1 MPLLLT
7 MSLFGSI
14 GTFFYI
20 ILYPVAKKHLSI
32 QWRRYYLICNIL
44 EYILPFPYYNTIYK
58 DLLDFIW
65 KFHLPRIAYEEAEY
79 TNYTSR
85 IIQITPT
92 KIIPPNWIIFFLLTG
107 IILFGLCFFSFQF
120 YRYVK
125 AKRIIRDAAE
135 KLTDL
140 TYMKIMLEE
149 FSDKQIKPSLR
160 IFQYKELDTPFVIGV
175 FRPIIVLPLQ
185 SWKTDELKL
194 IIEHESI
201 HIRQWDNLIKI
212 LALCMLALNFY
223 NPFAWYV
230 LYQWNLVAELSCD
243 YKIMTGRSKE
253 EIKKYGLLL
262 IRMAEH
268 RANHPLLPLTGLNIQ
283 NKIIKERIYQMKK
296 GTKKEKLYKKIL
308 GTCIIGAALFSS
320 SLSVFAYSPKSVIY
334 TEEIFDQLIVS
345 DDESDV
351 WGEIYKNLPVNKNG
365 GWVFFDEDGTI
376 LVKLDELNLESEI
389 YNTCRHTYESC
400 KATKH
405 IKYPDNSCKV
415 EYYYAQKCS
424 NCGNLKL
431 GDLFSSTTNIS
442 CPH

>member
-1 MPLLLT
+1 MPLLFT
-7 MSLFGSI
+7 MSLLGSI

-20 ILYPVAKKHLSI
+20 ILYPFAKKHLSI

-44 EYILPFPYYNTIYK
+44 EYILPLPYYNTLYG
-58 DLLDFIW
+58 DLLAFIW
-65 KFHLPRIAYEEAEY
+65 KFHVPCITNKKAEY

-85 IIQITPT
+85 IIQITPN

-107 IILFGLCFFSFQF
+107 IILIGLCFFSCQF
-120 YRYVK
+120 YRYLK
-125 AKRIIRDAAE
+125 IKRILRNTTE
-135 KLTDL
+135 NLTDS
-140 TYMKIMLEE
+140 TYIQIMQDE
-149 FSDKQIKPSLR
+149 FSDKQITPSLQ
-160 IFQYKELDTPFVIGV
+160 IFQYQELDTPFVIGV
-175 FRPIIVLPLQ
+175 FRPIIILPLQ
-185 SWKTDELKL
+185 SWTTDELQL

-201 HIRQWDNLIKI
+201 HIRQRDNLIKI
-212 LALCMLALNFY
+212 LVLCMLALNFY

-243 YKIMTGRSKE
+243 YKIMTGRTKE

-268 RANHPLLPLTGLNIQ
+268 HANHTLLPLTGLNMQ

-296 GTKKEKLYKKIL
+296 GIKKEKLYKKIW
-308 GTCIIGAALFSS
+308 GTCIMGATLFSS

-334 TEEIFDQLIVS
+334 TEEVFDQLIVS
-345 DDESDV
+345 DYEEKV
-351 WGEIYKNLPVNKNG
+351 YKDLPVNKNG

-376 LVKLDELNLESEI
+376 LVELDELSLESEAFS
-389 YNTCRHTYESC
+389 TCRHTYESC
-400 KATKH
+400 KATNH

-431 GDLFSSTTNIS
+431 GDLFNTATNTS